1 MNPIKKNFK
10 ATVILDT
17 RGRTE
22 TLDELVE
29 NVKGEIAAVAGEV
42 TAFESLGVRDFARP
56 TDRKYTAGPFVQI
69 YFTAPSDCNKH
80 LLERMRLNRAVYSS
94 MIESA

>member
-1 MNPIKKNFK
+1 MNPTKKNFK

-22 TLDELVE
+22 TLDELVDG
-29 NVKGEIAAVAGEV
+29 VKGEIAAVSGEV
-42 TAFESLGVRDFARP
+42 TGFESLGIRDFTRP

-69 YFTAPSDCNKH
+69 YFNAPSDCNKH
-80 LLERMRLNRAVYSS
+80 LLERLRLNRTVYTS

>member
-1 MNPIKKNFK
+1 MNPTTKSFK

-17 RGRTE
+17 RGRSE

-29 NVKGEIAAVAGEV
+29 SVKGEIAAVNGEV
-42 TAFESLGVRDFARP
+42 TGFESLGVRDFMRP

-69 YFTAPSDCNKH
+69 WFNAPADSNKH
-80 LLERMRLNRAVYSS
+80 LLERFRLNRIVYKT
-94 MIESA
+94 MIEAA

>member
-1 MNPIKKNFK
+1 MNPTNKNFK

-17 RGRTE
+17 RGRSE
-22 TLDELVE
+22 TLDELVD
-29 NVKGEIAAVAGEV
+29 NVKGEIAAVNGEV
-42 TAFESLGVRDFARP
+42 TGFESLGVREFMRP

-69 YFTAPSDCNKH
+69 YFSGPADCNKH
-80 LLERMRLNRAVYSS
+80 LLERMRLNRAVYQS

>member
-1 MNPIKKNFK
+1 MNPNKKNFK

-29 NVKGEIAAVAGEV
+29 GLKGEIVAVNGEV
-42 TAFESLGVRDFARP
+42 TGFESLGVRDFMRP
-56 TDRKYTAGPFVQI
+56 TDVKYTAGPFVQI

-80 LLERMRLNRAVYSS
+80 LQERMRLNRTVYTS
-94 MIESA
+94 MVESA

>member
-29 NVKGEIAAVAGEV
+29 NVKGEIVAVSGEV
-42 TAFESLGVRDFARP
+42 TGFESLGVREFSRP

-69 YFTAPSDCNKH
+69 YFTAPSDSNKH

>member
-1 MNPIKKNFK
+1 MNPTKKNFK

-22 TLDELVE
+22 TLDELVDG
-29 NVKGEIAAVAGEV
+29 VKGEIAAVSGEV
-42 TAFESLGVRDFARP
+42 TGFESLGIRDFTRP

-69 YFTAPSDCNKH
+69 YFSAPSDCNKH
-80 LLERMRLNRAVYSS
+80 LLERFRLNRTVYRS

>member
-1 MNPIKKNFK
+1 MNPNMKNFK

-17 RGRTE
+17 RGRSE
-22 TLDELVE
+22 TLDELVDG
-29 NVKGEIAAVAGEV
+29 VKGEIAAVSGEV
-42 TAFESLGVRDFARP
+42 TGFESLGVRDFARP
-56 TDRKYTAGPFVQI
+56 TDRKYAAAPFVQI

-80 LLERMRLNRAVYSS
+80 LLERMRLNRTVYSS

>member
-1 MNPIKKNFK
+1 MNPTKKNFK

-29 NVKGEIAAVAGEV
+29 GVKGEIAAVEGEV
-42 TAFESLGVRDFARP
+42 TGFESLGVREFMRP
-56 TDRKYTAGPFVQI
+56 TERNYTAGPFVQI
-69 YFTAPSDCNKH
+69 YFTAPADSNKH
-80 LLERMRLNRAVYSS
+80 LLERMRLNRTVYTS

>member
-1 MNPIKKNFK
+1 MNPTKKNFK

-29 NVKGEIAAVAGEV
+29 GVKGEIAAVAGEV
-42 TAFESLGVRDFARP
+42 TGFESLGVRDFTRP

-69 YFTAPSDCNKH
+69 YFNAPADCNKH
-80 LLERMRLNRAVYSS
+80 LLERFRLNRTIYTS
-94 MIESA
+94 MIEAA